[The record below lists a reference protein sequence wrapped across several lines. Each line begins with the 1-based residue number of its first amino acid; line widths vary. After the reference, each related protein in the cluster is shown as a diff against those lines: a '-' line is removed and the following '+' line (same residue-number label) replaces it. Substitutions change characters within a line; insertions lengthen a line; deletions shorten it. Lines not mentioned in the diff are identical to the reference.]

1 MKPGI
6 ATRLFL
12 AFAGIAALSLVSGGV
27 GWWILNDVETAQ
39 TTIVERAMPAVSDAR
54 LAAELAGRIVARSLW
69 FNNAATE
76 RVREAEAAALFQLAE
91 RLRQALARNV
101 EYGYSATELE
111 TLRVT
116 AEHLRENLSAQS
128 ALVAAR
134 IDAAGRLT
142 RAIGQSLEAAQG
154 LSDLSETLVSN
165 AAAGTTAV
173 ISNLYELV
181 EARDRIDESLDA
193 LDRLYEEDVFL
204 MERMFEL
211 RLRASQVGLLLNQL
225 SRAGT
230 EDEVA
235 WIEGAFGR
243 NLRILERRVR
253 GISDPVRLR
262 QAGELLVVLLRADAA
277 DPDGADPDN
286 GNPDDI
292 FGLRRQVLELDTAIE
307 TLTGENRALSE
318 SLGDFIV
325 ALVEESQRLA
335 EHAAAEATEAVDA
348 GVVTLLLQTVVVL
361 AVAGLILWLYVQRNV
376 IARLEALAL
385 VMRRLARGDLDVTV
399 RTSGSDE
406 LSEMAETVKVF
417 QEQGVV
423 KRALERE
430 RERTEAEL
438 RRHKGAL
445 EVLVAERTAQLS
457 DANTRLRIEVD
468 SHARARERAERAN
481 RAKSEFLATMSHEIR
496 TPMNGIL
503 GMLRIVG
510 DSPLSDDQ
518 RARLAVIQSSSQ
530 TLLGI
535 LDDILDYSKI
545 ETGEILLEPRDF
557 DLRELVGDIQALMR
571 FRATEKGLGLET
583 RIAGDVPAVVRG
595 DAGKLSQILL
605 NLIGNGLKF
614 TEEGRVALTIERVI
628 ERTGEG
634 ASAATGAAPTLRF
647 EIEDT
652 GPGIPIAE
660 QRRLFEPFY
669 QVDPRQSR
677 RHGGTGLGLA
687 ISRRLVAA
695 MGGTLSVSSEPGRG
709 SRFFFEAR
717 MEEGDE
723 DAIAAVP
730 FELPGARPDL
740 GVLSVLVVEDNEVN
754 AIVVEGFLGH
764 MGHEVTLVTTGE
776 EAVEAVRRRH
786 VDVVLMDISLPG
798 IDGVEATRRIRSLDE
813 PARRALPIVA
823 MSAHVFQNEVAHVL
837 DAGMDAFVG
846 KPVSPERLAE
856 ALAQVVLRGGSGVVE
871 PGVVESRIVEPG
883 AVEPVEH
890 APDDDRD
897 IMMLDRSVLDDDCMM
912 LGSERTGR
920 MIGAFLDGAPPRV
933 EQLARAVAGEDWSRA
948 AHIAHNLKGSAAS
961 LGLRALEACA
971 HRIERGARREEGS
984 EVARDLDPFIAL
996 FERSTAALC
1005 AYRAKLEGP
1014 RRPRRPETS
1023 AANM

>member
-1 MKPGI
+1 MMKLGI

-12 AFAGIAALSLVSGGV
+12 AFAGIAALSLASGGV

-54 LAAELAGRIVARSLW
+54 LAAEIAGRIVARSPRLT
-69 FNNAATE
+69 NAATE
-76 RVREAEAAALFQLAE
+76 TERATEAAALFELAE
-91 RLRQALARNV
+91 RLRQALDRNV
-101 EYGYSATELE
+101 EYGYSDTELE

-116 AEHLRENLSAQS
+116 AERLRENLSAQNG
-128 ALVAAR
+128 LVGAR
-134 IDAAGRLT
+134 IDAAGRLADT
-142 RAIGQSLEAAQG
+142 VAQSLEAAQG

-181 EARDRIDESLDA
+181 ESQDRIEESLDA
-193 LDRLYEEDVFL
+193 LDRLYEKDVFL

-230 EDEVA
+230 GDEVA
-235 WIEGAFGR
+235 WIENALR
-243 NLRILERRVR
+243 QNLRILERRVR

-262 QAGELLVVLLRADAA
+262 QARELLLTLLRSNAA
-277 DPDGADPDN
+277 GPDN
-286 GNPDDI
+286 LS
-292 FGLRRQVLELDTAIE
+292 GLRRRVLALDAEIE
-307 TLTGENRALSE
+307 TLTGANRALSE

-325 ALVEESQRLA
+325 ELVDESQLLA
-335 EHAAAEATEAVDA
+335 EDAAAGADEAVDA
-348 GVVTLLLQTVVVL
+348 GLVTLLVQTVVVL

-376 IARLEALAL
+376 IARLKVLAG
-385 VMRRLARGDLDVTV
+385 VMQKLARGDLDVV
-399 RTSGSDE
+399 VHTSGRDE

-423 KRALERE
+423 KRELERE

-438 RRHKGAL
+438 RRHKSEL

-457 DANTRLRIEVD
+457 DANARLQVEAD
-468 SHARARERAERAN
+468 NHARARERAESAN
-481 RAKSEFLATMSHEIR
+481 EAKSEFLAAMSHEIR

-510 DSPLSDDQ
+510 DSALEDDQ

-535 LDDILDYSKI
+535 LNDILDYSKI

-557 DLRELVGDIQALMR
+557 DLRQLVEDIQALMR

-583 RIAGDVPAVVRG
+583 RIDDDVPEFVRG

-614 TEEGRVALTIERVI
+614 TEQGLVALTIDKA
-628 ERTGEG
+628 GEITDG
-634 ASAATGAAPTLRF
+634 EVTLHF

-652 GPGIPIAE
+652 GPGIPHAE
-660 QRRLFEPFY
+660 QQRLFEPFY
-669 QVDPRQSR
+669 QVDPRSSR

-695 MGGTLSVSSEPGRG
+695 MGGTLSVASEPGRG
-709 SRFFFEAR
+709 SRFFFDAR
-717 MEEGDE
+717 MDEGE
-723 DAIAAVP
+723 GDAIATAP
-730 FELPGARPDL
+730 FELPFSQPEL
-740 GVLSVLVVEDNEVN
+740 GVLSVLVVEDNEIN
-754 AIVVEGFLGH
+754 AIVVEGFLDH
-764 MGHEVTLVTTGE
+764 MGHEVTMVTTGE
-776 EAVEAVRRRH
+776 EAVETVRNRY

-798 IDGVEATRRIRSLDE
+798 IDGVEATRRIRNLDRHATSE
-813 PARRALPIVA
+813 LPIIA
-823 MSAHVFQNEVAHVL
+823 MSAHVFQNEIADVL

-856 ALAQVVLRGGSGVVE
+856 ALAQVVLRRRRGVV
-871 PGVVESRIVEPG
+871 
-883 AVEPVEH
+883 APVEH
-890 APDDDRD
+890 APDDGRHF
-897 IMMLDRSVLDDDCMM
+897 MLNRSVLDDDYMI
-912 LGSERTGR
+912 LGPEKTGR
-920 MIGAFLDGAPPRV
+920 MVDTFFDGGARKV
-933 EQLARAVAGEDWSRA
+933 EQLAHAVEGEDWSTVA
-948 AHIAHNLKGSAAS
+948 YIAHNLKGSAAS
-961 LGLRALEACA
+961 LGLSALENHAQRLEICA
-971 HRIERGARREEGS
+971 RKEAGS
-984 EVARDLDPFIAL
+984 DIARDFDTFVEL
-996 FERSTAALC
+996 FESSTAALR
-1005 AYRAKLEGP
+1005 AYWTELDGP
-1014 RRPRRPETS
+1014 QRTQRVETS